1 MLKSALVVG
10 LVSFSAQLLAAETA
24 LAAITLYSPKVCITC
39 IDYAEHLRKAGF
51 VVTIKASDDMDA
63 VKRRLKVPKALESI
77 PSATVG
83 NYFVEGHVPA
93 DDIKEL
99 LRDKPKARGIA
110 VPGLPMGAPGREFSV
125 PICDT
130 GCTVLDTDTSVED
143 RVRRELFN
151 TLLVKPDGDTSV
163 FNRH

>member
-1 MLKSALVVG
+1 M
-10 LVSFSAQLLAAETA
+10 
-24 LAAITLYSPKVCITC
+24 
-39 IDYAEHLRKAGF
+39 
-51 VVTIKASDDMDA
+51 
-63 VKRRLKVPKALESI
+63 
-77 PSATVG
+77 
-83 NYFVEGHVPA
+83 PA

-143 RVRRELFN
+143 RVRRELYN